1 MRVKQYTTADIR
13 KGIGIYNNY
22 KLIDDLEEKKEA
34 LKQCFKSNPF
44 DEDYYRLYIRDFM
57 KIPLTKGQDD
67 KKFTD
72 FIEMCQYFNQDILG
86 FLCDKLVEILEQFKE
101 TTDDYQALNIL
112 KNYCNLRAL
121 VGKQVNVLIWIVNE

>member
-1 MRVKQYTTADIR
+1 
-13 KGIGIYNNY
+13 
-22 KLIDDLEEKKEA
+22 
-34 LKQCFKSNPF
+34 
-44 DEDYYRLYIRDFM
+44 M

-112 KNYCNLRAL
+112 KNYCKLKSIFDN
-121 VGKQVNVLIWIVNE
+121 G